1 MYEFNDNDDD
11 DDYAHRRNSYNTST
25 RISIASSSFAPGISN
40 TNLVESSNDTIIK
53 EDGTV
58 SQNSLFDGISCSQ
71 RQHKHNNFSGSS
83 LLEQR
88 LGGIEEE
95 SEPSLEV
102 DDYGRIVRSVRSSGS
117 GVATAT
123 AATRSD
129 GSGGHDLSSS
139 SRYYASPRT
148 LHSNFSAREREQ
160 LRRLQMTNSF
170 HNSSSR
176 AGSHY
181 QNSGDDSHYSYPR
194 EDGGRMRGR
203 DPSVAESVHNLPP
216 PPTAAALSAGSA
228 APEHTPE
235 NNSYQSYYCEDDP
248 DDNNSNNNSYYDGS
262 TISGSGTYA
271 GTLSASTITFD
282 NHSYTSS
289 KLTRRAVIPP
299 VVKIP
304 SASSKKQKG
313 SKIIISNL
321 SKKNDMEVIHES
333 IEDRSYHEPM
343 NASSPGRG
351 GERKFEEWERGESH
365 RHHSIGGMRQSS
377 ERSRLFDDE
386 DSPRS
391 QKISTEQLLDR
402 RNAGRYDPPSEDEEE
417 ALEVPIEEE
426 EEVVTKF
433 RPPLRKP
440 HDARSREIMV
450 GRGKSTSLSVKSKS
464 TTSPSR
470 KKSPG
475 RSTSRSYPRSR
486 SRSRSSGPSSNRWN
500 DVQSR
505 STSRSGQTLDKKS
518 SSSSE
523 SSRRSIIEDRLSRL
537 KEVQSRA
544 SSTNRSRSLME
555 DRSSRSNCMQSKSSR
570 SGKTSG
576 GRRMSPS
583 SLSRN
588 RIRDASSRSRSP
600 ASKRDYYDYEEEEEG
615 SIRYGRR
622 RQRSW
627 DNSDG
632 YDEDYEEYGLSSSGR
647 YSRNRVEDA
656 PSYYSGGGGAS
667 VRSYSTHGS
676 PRDIDEEGYCMHHPN
691 VRLMKL
697 RNDDTWRVLRKRCP
711 ECLNDR
717 RGRPRSY
724 SGSAKDNQ
732 TTLSSDS
739 VDSSSVPSFDPFNGM
754 GFTFQMPEEREAE
767 EATNRL
773 KRRLAA
779 RAYHFPGNSWCQDWM
794 QYISNT
800 HTVLGL
806 FFHHPLHP
814 MGFQERLVMLF
825 GSIAI
830 GLTIS
835 NFTYM
840 YFIRNG
846 YSVKDNVF
854 SITLKG
860 VPEVGI
866 TKLMLVLWTLGSFLH
881 TVFDLLLWHLKAC
894 TVCRY
899 RGRIDD
905 RLMKWGRV
913 VGLFIVMV
921 TIGAGGYAVL
931 LRASIEYDG
940 EGSVASEVEESIL
953 SNELYEIQYDDK
965 RSFGFLFGYLIEFLL
980 ALFVYYPIA
989 ITILFSGVL
998 GCSGRVPILGGRPRE
1013 MKKEQRYELSKR
1025 RPRILKAGKASEENQ
1040 IV

>member
-1 MYEFNDNDDD
+1 MNPELELWLQLDLAPRDDEEDDGGDYEEEGE
-11 DDYAHRRNSYNTST
+11 DYAY
-25 RISIASSSFAPGISN
+25 
-40 TNLVESSNDTIIK
+40 
-53 EDGTV
+53 
-58 SQNSLFDGISCSQ
+58 
-71 RQHKHNNFSGSS
+71 
-83 LLEQR
+83 
-88 LGGIEEE
+88 EE
-95 SEPSLEV
+95 
-102 DDYGRIVRSVRSSGS
+102 G
-117 GVATAT
+117 
-123 AATRSD
+123 
-129 GSGGHDLSSS
+129 
-139 SRYYASPRT
+139 
-148 LHSNFSAREREQ
+148 
-160 LRRLQMTNSF
+160 
-170 HNSSSR
+170 
-176 AGSHY
+176 
-181 QNSGDDSHYSYPR
+181 
-194 EDGGRMRGR
+194 
-203 DPSVAESVHNLPP
+203 
-216 PPTAAALSAGSA
+216 
-228 APEHTPE
+228 
-235 NNSYQSYYCEDDP
+235 
-248 DDNNSNNNSYYDGS
+248 
-262 TISGSGTYA
+262 
-271 GTLSASTITFD
+271 
-282 NHSYTSS
+282 
-289 KLTRRAVIPP
+289 
-299 VVKIP
+299 
-304 SASSKKQKG
+304 
-313 SKIIISNL
+313 
-321 SKKNDMEVIHES
+321 
-333 IEDRSYHEPM
+333 
-343 NASSPGRG
+343 
-351 GERKFEEWERGESH
+351 
-365 RHHSIGGMRQSS
+365 
-377 ERSRLFDDE
+377 
-386 DSPRS
+386 
-391 QKISTEQLLDR
+391 
-402 RNAGRYDPPSEDEEE
+402 
-417 ALEVPIEEE
+417 
-426 EEVVTKF
+426 
-433 RPPLRKP
+433 
-440 HDARSREIMV
+440 
-450 GRGKSTSLSVKSKS
+450 
-464 TTSPSR
+464 
-470 KKSPG
+470 
-475 RSTSRSYPRSR
+475 
-486 SRSRSSGPSSNRWN
+486 
-500 DVQSR
+500 
-505 STSRSGQTLDKKS
+505 
-518 SSSSE
+518 
-523 SSRRSIIEDRLSRL
+523 
-537 KEVQSRA
+537 
-544 SSTNRSRSLME
+544 
-555 DRSSRSNCMQSKSSR
+555 
-570 SGKTSG
+570 
-576 GRRMSPS
+576 
-583 SLSRN
+583 
-588 RIRDASSRSRSP
+588 
-600 ASKRDYYDYEEEEEG
+600 DYEEEEEG

-676 PRDIDEEGYCMHHPN
+676 RRDIDEEGYCMHHPN